1 MAKYCGAVC
10 RLCRREGEKLFLKGD
25 RCYTEKCAIEKR
37 EGVPGQHGKG
47 RQAFS
52 NYKIQLREKQK
63 IKRIYMVLEKGFRNT
78 FERALSAKGVTGT
91 ELLGR
96 LETRLDS
103 VVFRLGFGLS
113 RRHAR
118 QLVNHGHILVNGKQ
132 ATIPSYHLVAGDE
145 VSVREK
151 SKTNV
156 SISGAV
162 AAAQGRPMPGWLS
175 LDKDN
180 LKGIVTAAP
189 TRDQMPQNVKEQQV
203 VELYSR

>member
-1 MAKYCGAVC
+1 MGMDIVAQFADFVGARAKSS
-10 RLCRREGEKLFLKGD
+10 LFKGD
-25 RCYTEKCAIEKR
+25 WRATEKCAIERR

-63 IKRIYMVLEKGFRNT
+63 IKRIRMVLERGFRNT
-78 FERALSAKGVTGT
+78 FERALNAKGVTGT
-91 ELLGR
+91 AELLSR

-118 QLVNHGHILVNGKQ
+118 QLVTHQHVFVNGKQ
-132 ATIPSYHLVAGDE
+132 VTIPSYHLRPGDE
-145 VSVREK
+145 VSIREK
-151 SKTNV
+151 SRSNV
-156 SISGAV
+156 SVTGAL

-180 LKGIVTAAP
+180 FKG
-189 TRDQMPQNVKEQQV
+189 V
-203 VELYSR
+203 VATTPPDM